1 MKYRLE
7 QAGTTYE
14 IDVRQTSDGYVV
26 CGPDGRPRTIRL
38 TRRADGSQLAITPW
52 GDSFV
57 HSARRGGEVWAE
69 AFGRRLSAR
78 VQRVRPGAAGAGSG
92 ASVGAV
98 HAPMTGKLLRVSV
111 KVGDV
116 VQASQPVAVIEA
128 MKMEN
133 ELLAPL
139 AGVVVEVGA
148 DAPGTVEKGA
158 LVVRVEPQ

>member
-7 QAGTTYE
+7 RAGTTYE
-14 IDVRQTSDGYVV
+14 IDVRQAPDGYVV
-26 CGPDGRPRTIRL
+26 CGPDGRPHTIRL

-52 GDSFV
+52 GESFV
-57 HSARRGGEVWAE
+57 HSARRGGEVWAD

-78 VQRVRPGAAGAGSG
+78 FQRVRSGAAGVSG
-92 ASVGAV
+92 ASAGAV
-98 HAPMTGKLLRVSV
+98 HAPMTGKLLRISV

>member
-1 MKYRLE
+1 
-7 QAGTTYE
+7 
-14 IDVRQTSDGYVV
+14 
-26 CGPDGRPRTIRL
+26 
-38 TRRADGSQLAITPW
+38 
-52 GDSFV
+52 
-57 HSARRGGEVWAE
+57 
-69 AFGRRLSAR
+69 
-78 VQRVRPGAAGAGSG
+78 
-92 ASVGAV
+92 
-98 HAPMTGKLLRVSV
+98 MTGKLLRVSV

-158 LVVRVEPQ
+158 LVVRVEPP